1 MKLFYLNITRE
12 FWHITSDWAFLF
24 EASVVA
30 VSITS
35 LINFVVS
42 LMSSSSS
49 LKASFLCSSV
59 PVIRF
64 FSCSSMLL
72 VWYDVDIQSVVNEY
86 HQQRRLSSLR
96 SSPLQLKLYFRSKN
110 LMRELIAELF
120 LIKLTSRKYLIT
132 LSKIHIMECIRKLFN
147 MYTKGLVTD
156 ACVVYDLSD
165 TNALDNFRLNY
176 LFYYLSFSL
185 VFFSLWSPAW
195 Y

>member
-1 MKLFYLNITRE
+1 MNITRE

-24 EASVVA
+24 EASVAA

-49 LKASFLCSSV
+49 LKASFLCSNV

-64 FSCSSMLL
+64 FSCSSILL

-86 HQQRRLSSLR
+86 HQRRRLSFLCSFTIKVIL
-96 SSPLQLKLYFRSKN
+96 SIKGVLCANWL
-110 LMRELIAELF
+110 ELF
-120 LIKLTSRKYLIT
+120 LIKLTSHKYLIT
-132 LSKIHIMECIRKLFN
+132 LSKILIIEYIRKLLN

-156 ACVVYDLSD
+156 ACVVYDLE
-165 TNALDNFRLNY
+165 
-176 LFYYLSFSL
+176 
-185 VFFSLWSPAW
+185 W
-195 Y
+195 YECTR